1 MKVDGNKNI
10 TGYYCKIFE
19 RSELHTAVLYRL
31 HIAGNKNITGYYC
44 MIFVRGELH
53 IAVYYLLL
61 IVEDE
66 DNDGDD

>member
-19 RSELHTAVLYRL
+19 RSELYTAVYCPLL
-31 HIAGNKNITGYYC
+31 IAGNKNITGYYC

-53 IAVYYLLL
+53 IALY
-61 IVEDE
+61 
-66 DNDGDD
+66 

>member
-1 MKVDGNKNI
+1 MMVVGNKNI

-19 RSELHTAVLYRL
+19 RSELHTAVYYRL

-44 MIFVRGELH
+44 MIFVRGKLH
-53 IAVYYLLL
+53 IALYYRLL

>member
-19 RSELHTAVLYRL
+19 RSELYTAVYCPLL
-31 HIAGNKNITGYYC
+31 IAGNKNITGYYC

-53 IAVYYLLL
+53 IAVYYRLL

>member
-19 RSELHTAVLYRL
+19 RSELHTAVYCRL
-31 HIAGNKNITGYYC
+31 LIAGNKNITGYYC
-44 MIFVRGELH
+44 MIFVRGKLH
-53 IAVYYLLL
+53 IALYYRLL